1 MSGHPQPHDPGP
13 RSVITPARDTP
24 GRWTVPH
31 HGRPAAPR
39 TDLDRPEVPR
49 AASRSF
55 SLAAQSLE
63 IIDSILADPNP
74 GLAGIQEQLRR
85 CVAAYPGFPD
95 KALLAHMLETR
106 RQANS
111 HSRQAGRT

>member
-13 RSVITPARDTP
+13 RSVISPARGTP
-24 GRWTVPH
+24 GGWMVSYP
-31 HGRPAAPR
+31 GRPAAPR
-39 TDLDRPEVPR
+39 TDLNRPEGPR
-49 AASRSF
+49 AASRRF

-74 GLAGIQEQLRR
+74 GLAGIQQQLRN

-95 KALLAHMLETR
+95 KALLAHMLETC

-111 HSRQAGRT
+111 HTRQAGRT